1 MKNNK
6 KTFTGKLIHYER
18 KNNSYYGNPKYFG
31 IFQNEQG
38 ETVAATTATN
48 ASCAYGFLNW
58 QDKERTITYHT
69 TKTGKN
75 IIDYIEMQ

>member
-1 MKNNK
+1 MKK
-6 KTFTGKLIHYER
+6 QTFTSKLIHYER

-38 ETVAATTATN
+38 ETLTATTAIN
-48 ASCAYGFLNW
+48 ASCAYGFLNY
-58 QDKERTITYHT
+58 QDKERTITYNT

-75 IIDYIEMQ
+75 IMDYIEI